1 MAASGRGG
9 RVRDLFF
16 FLFVV
21 FIFVGLGW
29 EGGGGGARVI
39 VAVGIRWMDIT
50 ARQAT
55 PWKLEKA
62 KGP

>member
-16 FLFVV
+16 LFVV

-29 EGGGGGARVI
+29 GEVTKRGGEA
-39 VAVGIRWMDIT
+39 VAHV
-50 ARQAT
+50 
-55 PWKLEKA
+55 
-62 KGP
+62 